1 METLIDLLE
10 EIDDEIDWEY
20 ESRLV
25 DDRILDSLTVI
36 TMIADLENA
45 FDVEIRAEEIT
56 LLSKNLQPLPEK
68 ISYREG
74 AMIEPAAA

>member
-1 METLIDLLE
+1 MESLINVLE
-10 EIDDEIDWEY
+10 GIDDEIDWEY

-56 LLSKNLQPLPEK
+56 PDNFNSAEAIWK
-68 ISYREG
+68 
-74 AMIEPAAA
+74 MICRLKEN

>member
-1 METLIDLLE
+1 MMETLINILE
-10 EIDDEIDWEY
+10 EIDDEIDWEH

-45 FDVEIRAEEIT
+45 FDVDIRAEEIT
-56 LLSKNLQPLPEK
+56 PDNFNSAEAIWKMICRL
-68 ISYREG
+68 REN
-74 AMIEPAAA
+74 

>member
-1 METLIDLLE
+1 MATLIKLLE
-10 EIDDEIDWEY
+10 EIDDEIDWEH
-20 ESRLV
+20 ELRLV

-56 LLSKNLQPLPEK
+56 PDNFNSAEAIWK
-68 ISYREG
+68 
-74 AMIEPAAA
+74 MICRLKEN

>member
-1 METLIDLLE
+1 METLIIILE
-10 EIDDEIDWEY
+10 EIDDDIDWEY

-45 FDVEIRAEEIT
+45 FDVEIRAEESTPANFNSAEAIW
-56 LLSKNLQPLPEK
+56 K
-68 ISYREG
+68 
-74 AMIEPAAA
+74 MICRLKEN

>member
-1 METLIDLLE
+1 MESLINVLE
-10 EIDDEIDWEY
+10 GIDDEIDWEY

-56 LLSKNLQPLPEK
+56 PDNFNSAEATWK
-68 ISYREG
+68 
-74 AMIEPAAA
+74 MICRLKEN

>member
-1 METLIDLLE
+1 MTETLINLLE

-36 TMIADLENA
+36 TMIADLENS

-56 LLSKNLQPLPEK
+56 PDNFNSADAIWKMICRL
-68 ISYREG
+68 REN
-74 AMIEPAAA
+74 

>member
-1 METLIDLLE
+1 MATLIKLLE
-10 EIDDEIDWEY
+10 EIDDEIDWEH
-20 ESRLV
+20 ELRLV

-56 LLSKNLQPLPEK
+56 PDNFNSAEAIWKMICRL
-68 ISYREG
+68 REN
-74 AMIEPAAA
+74 